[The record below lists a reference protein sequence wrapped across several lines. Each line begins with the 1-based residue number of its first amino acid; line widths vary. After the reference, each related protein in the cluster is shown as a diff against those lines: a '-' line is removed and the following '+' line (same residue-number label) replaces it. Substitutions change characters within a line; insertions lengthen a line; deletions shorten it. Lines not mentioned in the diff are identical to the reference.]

1 MQTIEA
7 IIDTNGM
14 VRLLTEVRLPHD
26 RRAILTILD
35 EEPKDNGSSRKKRL
49 LKAFKEAQKANL
61 FKDIDD
67 PSEWQ
72 RKLRDEW
79 E

>member
-7 IIDTNGM
+7 IIDTDGM
-14 VRLLTEVRLPHD
+14 VRLLTDIRLPHD

-35 EEPKDNGSSRKKRL
+35 EEPKDIVVSKKDRL
-49 LKAFKEAQKANL
+49 LRAFKEAQKADL

-72 RKLRDEW
+72 RNLRNEW

>member
-1 MQTIEA
+1 MQTLEA

-14 VRLLTEVRLPHD
+14 VRLLTDIRLPHD

-35 EEPKDNGSSRKKRL
+35 EEPKEIVVSNKERL
-49 LKAFKEAQKANL
+49 LKAFTEAQKADL
-61 FKDIDD
+61 FKDIED
-67 PSEWQ
+67 PSQWQ
-72 RKLRDEW
+72 RDLRNKW

>member
-14 VRLLTEVRLPHD
+14 VRLLTDIRLPQD

-35 EEPKDNGSSRKKRL
+35 EEPKENVLSKKDRL

>member
-14 VRLLTEVRLPHD
+14 VRLLTDIRLPHD

-35 EEPKDNGSSRKKRL
+35 EEPKDIVVSKKERL
-49 LKAFKEAQKANL
+49 LRAFKEAQKADL

-72 RKLRDEW
+72 RNLRNEW